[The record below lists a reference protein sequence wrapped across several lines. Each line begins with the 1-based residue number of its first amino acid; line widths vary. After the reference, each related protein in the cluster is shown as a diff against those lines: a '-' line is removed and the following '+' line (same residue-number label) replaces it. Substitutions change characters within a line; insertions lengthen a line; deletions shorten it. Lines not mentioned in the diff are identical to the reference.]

1 MFNTAEGQVAQ
12 HPSGAGPEAQNHS
25 LDEILFGLS
34 CEFVCKMPWQAA
46 TPPLNTAGT
55 GGEFQTSQVSCP
67 GKIHAAEMRPITG
80 VPFNDLAPIH
90 VFKP

>member
-34 CEFVCKMPWQAA
+34 CECLQDALA
-46 TPPLNTAGT
+46 GCNTAPERISRSWRRIPDLT
-55 GGEFQTSQVSCP
+55 GQLLRENPRCGDETDNRCP
-67 GKIHAAEMRPITG
+67 
-80 VPFNDLAPIH
+80 F
-90 VFKP
+90 